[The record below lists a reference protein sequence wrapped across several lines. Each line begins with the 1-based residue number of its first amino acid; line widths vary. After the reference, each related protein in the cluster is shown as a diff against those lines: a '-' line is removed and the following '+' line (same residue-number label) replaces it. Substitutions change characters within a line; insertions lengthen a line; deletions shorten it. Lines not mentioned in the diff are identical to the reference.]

1 MDGPMSM
8 RVVDCSRCA
17 LWEDDPA
24 RAENVE
30 SVRVQRLLLATL
42 NAAPDVVALH
52 MEEVRDC
59 AYCLGRVAARLLAT
73 SAMHLAMLAG
83 GAEPAMR
90 ALQDQLL
97 ADMA

>member
-1 MDGPMSM
+1 MSTHT
-8 RVVDCSRCA
+8 VDCSRCA
-17 LWEDDPA
+17 LWDADQA

-42 NAAPDVVALH
+42 NAAPDVVDWIMAD
-52 MEEVRDC
+52 VRGC
-59 AYCLGRVAARLLAT
+59 TYCLGRVAARLLAT

-83 GAEPAMR
+83 GAEPAMQ
-90 ALQDQLL
+90 ALQNQLL

>member
-1 MDGPMSM
+1 MSTHT
-8 RVVDCSRCA
+8 VDCGRCA
-17 LWEDDPA
+17 LWETDPT
-24 RAENVE
+24 RAEHAE

-42 NAAPDVVALH
+42 NAAPDVVGLH

-73 SAMHLAMLAG
+73 SSMHLAMLAS
-83 GAEPAMR
+83 GAERAMQ
-90 ALQDQLL
+90 ALQNQLL